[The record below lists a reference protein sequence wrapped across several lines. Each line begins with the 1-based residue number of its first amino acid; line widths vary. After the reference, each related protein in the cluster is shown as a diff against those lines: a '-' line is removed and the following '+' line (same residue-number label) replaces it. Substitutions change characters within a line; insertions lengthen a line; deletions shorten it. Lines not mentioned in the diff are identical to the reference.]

1 MRHRNVAKLLYIH
14 MLGYP
19 SHWGQMEALKLI
31 ASPGFPEKRM
41 GYLTLML
48 LLTEKE
54 EVLMLATN
62 SMNNDLMHSNS
73 HIAGLALTAL
83 GNLATTEMARDVASN
98 VEKLL
103 RSSNPYLRKK
113 ACLCA
118 VRVLERVPEL
128 LEDFTDAL
136 VSTLKDRHHGVLN
149 AGLQCMVRLLEA
161 HPEEA
166 AAAFRPLVPAAIRM
180 LRHLLAAGFEPEHTI
195 AGITDPFLQVKL
207 LRVLCLLG
215 RRSEEAQEA
224 MNDILAQT
232 ATHTETAKNAGNAIL
247 YECVQT
253 ILRTEAEAGLRM
265 LAVNI
270 LGRFL
275 QNRDNNIRYV
285 GLNTLSRIAQ
295 DDLPAVQRHRAV
307 IVDCLKDADAT
318 LRARALEL
326 VLQIVDRATVEP
338 LAGELLNYLV
348 VAPQAAKA
356 DLCSRIVEVVD
367 KFAPTPKWRVECLLT
382 MLSVAGNHCTPQI
395 VNITIMY
402 ICQVEAL
409 AANVAHKLFRAL
421 RADLSQLALVH
432 VGLWCLGEHGDRL
445 LAPCPA
451 ADADSV
457 AYEAREA
464 SEIVDLCEK
473 VAKLHSATPLTR
485 AYLLNALVKLS
496 VRLGGSGA
504 EGARR
509 LEALVAAYSES
520 MTVELQQRACE
531 YLLLLQPGWEAVRAE
546 AIARMPPPDPEALKK
561 RRAQFD
567 PSEPSASEAGDRSD
581 PDTEGGGLL
590 GAGKANDFANDFASL
605 GLAPAPAG
613 PSVAGNGGDNLINLD
628 DLFGGG
634 PASAPAPAPAAAA
647 VTTPDPFGPGAAA
660 AAAPAPA
667 PAQSDADL
675 LADIFSSV
683 PAPTLAPAGPPPP
696 PQAPAAPQGGAAPP
710 LAGPNGAPM
719 PPQTFGGPPG
729 PAPAPAPA
737 VPQPTSMTVFEKNGL
752 SVALELSKPDPG
764 QPGTT
769 QAVARFLNATSTPM
783 DRLVFQAAVPKYIR
797 LEMRPPSSN
806 SIPAN
811 RGGSVTQTMILHNS
825 MHGQKNLMIKL
836 KLQLSVGAK
845 GMDELIQVSSFPDNF

>member
-1 MRHRNVAKLLYIH
+1 MSMRLRELIRAVRACKTAAEERAVISQECALIRTAIKEENEAMRHRNVAKLLYIH

-275 QNRDNNIRYV
+275 QARNRDNNIRYV

-432 VGLWCLGEHGDRL
+432 H
-445 LAPCPA
+445 
-451 ADADSV
+451 
-457 AYEAREA
+457 
-464 SEIVDLCEK
+464 
-473 VAKLHSATPLTR
+473 
-485 AYLLNALVKLS
+485 LLNALVKLS
-496 VRLGGSGA
+496 VRLGGGGGGGEGGGGGGGGA
-504 EGARR
+504 EGARW

-546 AIARMPPPDPEALKK
+546 AIARMPPPDPEARA
-561 RRAQFD
+561 RRGRRGPRTGARSTVLRRWHDDDDDDDFDLFEAQLFT
-567 PSEPSASEAGDRSD
+567 EGEEAGSEGRG
-581 PDTEGGGLL
+581 EGGGAYQGRREPARGGDGSSKSYRYGGVFSAGITAGGRAPS
-590 GAGKANDFANDFASL
+590 GAQRTLCA
-605 GLAPAPAG
+605 
-613 PSVAGNGGDNLINLD
+613 DNLINLD

-647 VTTPDPFGPGAAA
+647 
-660 AAAPAPA
+660 
-667 PAQSDADL
+667 SDADL

-683 PAPTLAPAGPPPP
+683 PGAGRGRGSVLFARRKGRGGRAVAPGAGSESRRRAGAAAATGQPAPPHPFPAPFPAPPPP
-696 PQAPAAPQGGAAPP
+696 P
-710 LAGPNGAPM
+710 
-719 PPQTFGGPPG
+719 
-729 PAPAPAPA
+729 
-737 VPQPTSMTVFEKNGL
+737 
-752 SVALELSKPDPG
+752 
-764 QPGTT
+764 
-769 QAVARFLNATSTPM
+769 
-783 DRLVFQAAVPKYIR
+783 
-797 LEMRPPSSN
+797 
-806 SIPAN
+806 
-811 RGGSVTQTMILHNS
+811 
-825 MHGQKNLMIKL
+825 
-836 KLQLSVGAK
+836 
-845 GMDELIQVSSFPDNF
+845 